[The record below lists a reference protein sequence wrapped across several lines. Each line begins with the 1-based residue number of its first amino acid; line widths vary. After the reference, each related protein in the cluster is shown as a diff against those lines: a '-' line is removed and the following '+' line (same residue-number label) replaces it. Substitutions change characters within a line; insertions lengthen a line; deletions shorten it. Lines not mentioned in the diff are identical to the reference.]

1 MQTDAVSFMPDIFGT
16 AESGPA
22 ENMGKMDFLNLLVV
36 QMQNQ
41 DPLEPMKNEQFLAQL
56 AQFSSLEQMVNM
68 NETLTNLSLL
78 QSSINNS
85 QAVNLIGK
93 SITVLGDSLRI
104 EGGSASHGSFSL
116 AGEAESV
123 TVTVKDGN
131 GAAVRTVEL
140 GSMGTGNHDF
150 AFDGCDAEGNALA
163 DGDYTFEVTAVDAD
177 GNALSVSTFADVV
190 VEGISFSDGL
200 VYLIAGSGRYLL
212 SDIAEVHGS

>member
-1 MQTDAVSFMPDIFGT
+1 MQIDAVSFLPDIFGT
-16 AESGPA
+16 AESEPA
-22 ENMGKMDFLNLLVV
+22 ESMGKMDFLNLLVV

-41 DPLEPMKNEQFLAQL
+41 DPMEPMKNEQFLAQL

-68 NETLTNLSLL
+68 NETLTGLSLL
-78 QSSINNS
+78 QASINNS

-93 SITVLGDSLRI
+93 SITVLGNSIRI
-104 EGGSASHGSFSL
+104 EAGDTSFSL

-131 GAAVRTVEL
+131 GATVRTVEL
-140 GSMGTGNHDF
+140 GPRGAGNHDF
-150 AFDGCDAEGNALA
+150 AFDGRDAEGNALE

-177 GNALSVSTFADVV
+177 GESFSVSTFTDVV

-200 VYLIAGSGRYLL
+200 VYLIAGGGRYLL
-212 SDIAEVHGS
+212 SDIAEVRGS